1 MEIFS
6 LVGKMALEGQA
17 QVEEGLKKTKEQTKQ
32 VQDALKLLG
41 AAFTAVGAAGLAMV
55 STARKLNSELGQT
68 AITLGVSTKDMRN
81 LALETTNVTFP
92 LDSVTKTFDLLAK
105 AGVRSTEQM
114 KANANAFDA
123 LADATGSSAE
133 VVADILIP
141 ALKNF
146 GEELPENSAD
156 MDKYTWLTKNTT
168 VALEDFGSV
177 MNYVAAYGSNLNMT
191 AQELI
196 ATLAALEDK
205 GISGSAAT
213 KLLRTAITQAN
224 DSGVSLNKILGITQ
238 AEIDAYSAE
247 MSAATGITDEYA
259 EVANSQY
266 GIMDKVKQKISEV
279 ALSWGSWLTPL
290 EPIISL
296 VSALGPAL
304 IFLASAQAKA
314 TFQTISATAASIAHK
329 TATIAQTV
337 ATKAQTVAT
346 KAATAAQWLWNAAMN
361 ANPIGLIITAVA
373 ALTAG
378 IVLLVKNGDKVTG
391 FFKGLFGGAK
401 DDSSAVDELTQKIAT
416 LTQEQDKAK
425 AKLSEMEKAL
435 EDAKSTSFGYSD
447 ALDEANANLKSH
459 KNALAD
465 AEEELQR
472 VQAEYDAAKEVV
484 ADFEQQI
491 SDANRELDKLSSP
504 NLVGMQKYE
513 DQIFSVEQQ
522 IKKLKLAQL
531 QEGESEGRKQQIE
544 DLRKQLQVLELQRDI
559 EFDPL
564 IRSAKES
571 VETIQGLNDEMA
583 PADVMARISELGQ
596 EISPD
601 GVLGKGLSEAQAI
614 LEDKNN
620 ALMAQTGIVSGL
632 KDEIAGYEAEIENIN
647 DAIETISSQW
657 DRAIAAQKAAVESLG
672 NTIDDTK
679 AKLDYL
685 QTGKWSGDEINM
697 PGTIISG
704 DQRRTDLSKDN
715 YTEHKSFDKGY
726 YYVPRFANGGD
737 IPEPTLLYGLKSM
750 RPYALAGEAGPEKV
764 VPAGKT
770 ADKTV
775 INNYVNIN
783 NPVVR
788 QETDIKRITQQVS
801 EEMQRLYQRN
811 IRLAGA

>member
-41 AAFTAVGAAGLAMV
+41 AAFTAVGAAGIAMV
-55 STARKLNSELGQT
+55 SSARKLNSELGQT

-177 MNYVAAYGSNLNMT
+177 MNYVAAYGQDLDLTSSD
-191 AQELI
+191 LI
-196 ATLAALEDK
+196 ATLAALEAK

-224 DSGVSLNKILGITQ
+224 DSGVSLNEVLGITQ
-238 AEIDAYSAE
+238 EEVAGYSDKISE
-247 MSAATGITDEYA
+247 ATGITDKYA
-259 EVANSQY
+259 DVASTQY
-266 GIMDKVKQKISEV
+266 GIMDKVKQKISELT
-279 ALSWGSWLTPL
+279 LSWGSWLTPL

-337 ATKAQTVAT
+337 ATKA
-346 KAATAAQWLWNAAMN
+346 ATAAQWLWNAAMN

-378 IVLLVKNGDKVTG
+378 IVLLVKNWDKVTG

-472 VQAEYDAAKEVV
+472 VQAEYDDAKEVV

-491 SDANRELDKLSSP
+491 SDANRELNKLSSP

-522 IKKLKLAQL
+522 IKKLELAQL

-564 IRSAKES
+564 TRSAKES

-647 DAIETISSQW
+647 DAIETISEQW
-657 DRAIAAQKAAVESLG
+657 DKAIAAQKAAVESLG
-672 NTIDDTK
+672 DTIDDTK

-685 QTGKWSGDEINM
+685 QTGKWSGNEIDM

-704 DQRRTDLSKDN
+704 DQRRTDLNKDN

>member
-41 AAFTAVGAAGLAMV
+41 AAFTAVGAAGIAMV
-55 STARKLNSELGQT
+55 SSARKLNAELGQT
-68 AITLGVSTKDMRN
+68 AITLGVSTQDMRD
-81 LALETTNVTFP
+81 LALETTNVTFG
-92 LDSVTKTFDLLAK
+92 LESVVATFGLLVR
-105 AGVRSTEQM
+105 AGVNNTEQLQ
-114 KANANAFDA
+114 ANANAFDA

-133 VVADILIP
+133 AVAGILIP
-141 ALKNF
+141 AMKNL
-146 GEELPENSAD
+146 GEQLPENSTD

-168 VALEDFGSV
+168 IVLEDFGSV
-177 MNYVAAYGSNLNMT
+177 MNYVAAYGSNLNLT

-213 KLLRTAITQAN
+213 RLLRTAITQA
-224 DSGVSLNKILGITQ
+224 DESGVSLNKILGITQ
-238 AEIDAYSAE
+238 AEIDAYTAK

-314 TFQTISATAASIAHK
+314 TFQTISATAASIAQK

-337 ATKAQTVAT
+337 ATKAQT
-346 KAATAAQWLWNAAMN
+346 AAQWAANAAQN

-378 IVLLVKNGDKVTG
+378 IVLLVKNWEKVTG

-435 EDAKSTSFGYSD
+435 KDAKSTSFGYSD

-472 VQAEYDAAKEVV
+472 VQAEYDDAKEVV

-522 IKKLKLAQL
+522 IKKLELAQL

-544 DLRKQLQVLELQRDI
+544 DLRNQLQVLELQRDI

-704 DQRRTDLSKDN
+704 DQRRTDLNKDN

-764 VPAGKT
+764 IPAGKT

-783 NPVVR
+783 NPIVR

-811 IRLAGA
+811 LRQAGA

>member
-41 AAFTAVGAAGLAMV
+41 AAFTAVGAAGIAMV
-55 STARKLNSELGQT
+55 SSARKLNSELGQT
-68 AITLGVSTKDMRN
+68 AITLGVSTQDMRD
-81 LALETTNVTFP
+81 LALETTNVTFG
-92 LDSVTKTFDLLAK
+92 LESVVATFGLLVR
-105 AGVRSTEQM
+105 AGVNNTEQLQ
-114 KANANAFDA
+114 ANANAFDA

-133 VVADILIP
+133 AVAGILIP
-141 ALKNF
+141 AMKNL
-146 GEELPENSAD
+146 GEQLPENSTD

-168 VALEDFGSV
+168 IVLEDFGSV

-213 KLLRTAITQAN
+213 RLLRTAITQA
-224 DSGVSLNKILGITQ
+224 DESGVSLNKILGITQ

-337 ATKAQTVAT
+337 ATKA
-346 KAATAAQWLWNAAMN
+346 ATAAQWLWNAAMN

-378 IVLLVKNGDKVTG
+378 IVLLVKNWDKVTG

-447 ALDEANANLKSH
+447 ALDEANTNLKSH

-472 VQAEYDAAKEVV
+472 VQAEYDDAKEVV

-491 SDANRELDKLSSP
+491 SDANRELNKLSSP

-522 IKKLKLAQL
+522 IKKLELAQL

-564 IRSAKES
+564 TRSAKES

-704 DQRRTDLSKDN
+704 DQRRTDLNKDN

>member
-41 AAFTAVGAAGLAMV
+41 AAFTAVGAAGIAMV
-55 STARKLNSELGQT
+55 SSARKLNAELGQT
-68 AITLGVSTKDMRN
+68 AITLGVSTQDMRD
-81 LALETTNVTFP
+81 LALETTNVTFG
-92 LDSVTKTFDLLAK
+92 LESVVATFGLLVR
-105 AGVRSTEQM
+105 AGVNNTEQLQ
-114 KANANAFDA
+114 ANANAFDA

-133 VVADILIP
+133 AVAGILIP
-141 ALKNF
+141 AMKNL
-146 GEELPENSAD
+146 GEQLPENSTD

-168 VALEDFGSV
+168 IVLEDFGSV
-177 MNYVAAYGSNLNMT
+177 MNYVAAYGSNLNLT

-213 KLLRTAITQAN
+213 RLLRTAITQA
-224 DSGVSLNKILGITQ
+224 DESGVSLNKILGITQ
-238 AEIDAYSAE
+238 AEIDAYTAK

-290 EPIISL
+290 EPIISAL
-296 VSALGPAL
+296 SALGPAL
-304 IFLASAQAKA
+304 IFLTSKKA
-314 TFQTISATAASIAHK
+314 ADIVVTLKRVA
-329 TATIAQTV
+329 ATIASTAATV
-337 ATKAQTVAT
+337 AQTVAT
-346 KAATAAQWLWNAAMN
+346 KAATAAQWLWNAAIN

-378 IVLLVKNGDKVTG
+378 IVLLVKNWDKVTG

-472 VQAEYDAAKEVV
+472 VQAEYDDAKEVV

-522 IKKLKLAQL
+522 IKKLELAQL

-544 DLRKQLQVLELQRDI
+544 DLRNQLQVLELQRDI

-620 ALMAQTGIVSGL
+620 ALMTQTGIVSGL

-704 DQRRTDLSKDN
+704 DQRRTDLNKDN

-764 VPAGKT
+764 IPAGKT

-811 IRLAGA
+811 LKQAGA

>member
-1 MEIFS
+1 METIFS
-6 LVGKMALEGQA
+6 LVGKIALSGQS
-17 QVEEGLKKTKEQTKQ
+17 QVEDGLKKTTEQAKQ
-32 VQDALKLLG
+32 VQDALKLIG
-41 AAFTAVGAAGLAMV
+41 IAFTAVGAAGLAMV

-68 AITLGVSTKDMRN
+68 AITLGVSTQDMRN
-81 LALETTNVTFP
+81 LALETTNVTFG
-92 LDSVTKTFDLLAK
+92 LESVTETFNLLAR
-105 AGVRSTEQM
+105 AGVRNTEQM

-133 VVADILIP
+133 AVANILIP

-146 GEELPENSAD
+146 GEQLPENSSD
-156 MDKYTWLTKNTT
+156 MDKYTWLIKNTT
-168 VALEDFGSV
+168 LTLEDFGSV
-177 MNYVAAYGSNLNMT
+177 MNYVAAYGADLNMT
-191 AQELI
+191 ANELI

-213 KLLRTAITQAN
+213 KLLRTAITQAS
-224 DSGVSLNKILGITQ
+224 DAGVSLNKILGITQ
-238 AEIDAYSAE
+238 AEVDGYKTEISE
-247 MSAATGITDEYA
+247 ATGITDEYA
-259 EVANSQY
+259 EVASTQY
-266 GIMDKVKQKISEV
+266 GIMDKLKQKISEV

-314 TFQTISATAASIAHK
+314 TFQTISATAASIAQK

-337 ATKAQTVAT
+337 ATKAQT
-346 KAATAAQWLWNAAMN
+346 AAQWAANAAQN
-361 ANPIGLIITAVA
+361 ANPIGLVIAAVA
-373 ALTAG
+373 VLTAG
-378 IVLLVKNGDKVTG
+378 IVLLVKNWDKVTR
-391 FFKGLFGGAK
+391 FFKGLFGGANETATAI
-401 DDSSAVDELTQKIAT
+401 DNLTNKIET
-416 LTQEQDKAK
+416 LTSEQDKAK
-425 AKLSEMEKAL
+425 AKLSEMEAELDKAR
-435 EDAKSTSFGYSD
+435 EASFGYAD
-447 ALDEANANLKSH
+447 ILDEANANLKSH
-459 KNALAD
+459 KDALSD

-472 VQAEYDAAKEVV
+472 VQSEYDAATAVV
-484 ADFEQQI
+484 EDFENQI
-491 SDANRELDKLSSP
+491 ADANRELNKLSSP

-522 IKKLKLAQL
+522 IKKLELAQL
-531 QEGESEGRKQQIE
+531 QEGESESRTQQIE

-564 IRSAKES
+564 TRSAKES

-583 PADVMARISELGQ
+583 PADVMARIAELGT
-596 EISPD
+596 EISAD
-601 GVLGKGLSEAQAI
+601 GVLGKGLTEAQAI
-614 LEDKNN
+614 LEDKNK
-620 ALMAQTGIVSGL
+620 ALVAQTGIVLGL
-632 KDEIAGYEAEIENIN
+632 KGEIAGYQAEIDNIN
-647 DAIETISSQW
+647 DAIQILSDNWTRTIK
-657 DRAIAAQKAAVESLG
+657 AQKDAVESLG
-672 NTIDDTK
+672 DTIDDTK

-685 QTGKWSGDEINM
+685 KTGKWSGDEIDM

-704 DQRRTDLSKDN
+704 DERRTDLSKDN

-737 IPEPTLLYGLKSM
+737 INEPTLLYGLKSM

-783 NPVVR
+783 NPIVR

-811 IRLAGA
+811 LRQAGA